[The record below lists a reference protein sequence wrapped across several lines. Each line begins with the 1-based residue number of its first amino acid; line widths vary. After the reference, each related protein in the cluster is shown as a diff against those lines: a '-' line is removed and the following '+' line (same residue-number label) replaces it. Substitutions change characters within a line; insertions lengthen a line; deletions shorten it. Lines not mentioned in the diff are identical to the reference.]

1 MKRFIVALLLFLA
14 IPSMVYATDYDQK
27 KYDEYL
33 KSFDISAF
41 EDKLDR
47 QTKDILEDLS
57 ITDYSYDSITALSIN
72 DIVDVLK
79 NLFIARTSTPMKTT
93 VLIVAF
99 IILSSLA
106 TSIKSQDSSF
116 NDLFSTVTALI
127 ISTLVLVKI
136 RDTLALS
143 NTAMSVVANFS
154 YAFFPIFCGIV
165 IATGGATTAFSTNT
179 LLLTLSQFISFIA
192 SNVFAP
198 IINCFLALGI
208 CSSIRYE
215 LNLQKLLSTAKGIIT
230 KSISLASAIFVSF
243 LSIKT
248 AVASRADAI
257 GLRSIRFAI
266 NTVVPVI
273 GSSISE
279 GLVSI
284 QAYSSLIK
292 SSVGVVGI
300 ISVALIFLPS
310 ILEVVAWRLCFSLC
324 SIISEIFEANSVNT
338 VIKAFNDTML
348 IINIILV
355 LSMVT
360 TIISIGILVA
370 SGGA

>member
-1 MKRFIVALLLFLA
+1 MKRFIIALLLFLT
-14 IPSMVYATDYDQK
+14 IPSLAYATDFNQD
-27 KYDEYL
+27 KYNEYL
-33 KSFDISAF
+33 SSFELSSF
-41 EDKLDR
+41 EDKLDS
-47 QTKDILEDLS
+47 QTRDILEELN
-57 ITDYSYDSITALSIN
+57 INDYSYESITSLSIKSVFT
-72 DIVDVLK
+72 ILK
-79 NLFIARTSTPMKTT
+79 NLFVSRTSTPIKTT
-93 VLIVAF
+93 VLIIAF
-99 IILSSLA
+99 VILSSLV
-106 TSIKSQDSSF
+106 TSIKSEDSSF
-116 NDLFSTVTALI
+116 NDLFSTVIALI
-127 ISTLVLVKI
+127 ISTIALVRL

-143 NTAMSVVANFS
+143 NTAMSVVSSFS

-179 LLLTLSQFISFIA
+179 LLLTLSQFLSFIS

-198 IINCFLALGI
+198 VINCFLALGI

-215 LNLQKLLSTAKGIIT
+215 LNLQKLLSTSKKIIT
-230 KSISLASAIFVSF
+230 KSISLLSAIFVSI

-292 SSVGVVGI
+292 SSVGIVGI
-300 ISVALIFLPS
+300 VSVALIFLPS
-310 ILEVVAWRLCFSLC
+310 IMEVMAWRLCFGLC

-338 VIKAFNDTML
+338 VIKAFNDAML
-348 IINIILV
+348 IINVILV

-360 TIISIGILVA
+360 TVISIGILVA